1 MVQNLVKARIIGD
14 EYEFLVSAL
23 KNSWANK
30 RLNQNPLIEINIAN
44 MKSKLP
50 KIVNAF
56 LTNAGSSV
64 LDFIFSPRF
73 DQTNMAKI
81 PPLVVMADL
90 VKIPIIPPPKS
101 SKNFVIISDGVSSVL
116 LNALSQEKGF
126 IYALHRRFIDGSP
139 Q

>member
-1 MVQNLVKARIIGD
+1 
-14 EYEFLVSAL
+14 
-23 KNSWANK
+23 
-30 RLNQNPLIEINIAN
+30 

-56 LTNAGSSV
+56 LTNADSSV